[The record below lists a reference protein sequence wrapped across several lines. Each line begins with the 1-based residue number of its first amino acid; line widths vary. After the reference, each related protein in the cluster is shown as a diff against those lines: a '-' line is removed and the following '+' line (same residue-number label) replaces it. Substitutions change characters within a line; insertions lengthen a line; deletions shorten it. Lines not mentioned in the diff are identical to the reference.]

1 MSNKH
6 LLQQIETVSYECTT
20 ALTPFYID
28 ILSNTAKNHLMLGH
42 TI

>member
-6 LLQQIETVSYECTT
+6 LLQQMETVSYECTT

-28 ILSNTAKNHLMLGH
+28 ILYMYKILKE
-42 TI
+42 IIEC